1 MFKLCAERVPH
12 LTKRHP
18 SAMGIRG
25 FWTLVTPHVLGDE
38 LLGFRFQNTVIESA
52 WLESLDEAIGSV
64 NIYVDITSMAF

>member
-1 MFKLCAERVPH
+1 
-12 LTKRHP
+12 
-18 SAMGIRG
+18 MGIRG